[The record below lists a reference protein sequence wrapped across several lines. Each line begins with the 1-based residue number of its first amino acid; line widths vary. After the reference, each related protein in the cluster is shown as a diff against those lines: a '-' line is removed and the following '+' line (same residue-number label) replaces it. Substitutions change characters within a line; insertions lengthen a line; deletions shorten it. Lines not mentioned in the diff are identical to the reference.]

1 MPTHKLKVLSYN
13 IYHGEAFYRPGTPNL
28 REIAKL
34 INDCQPDLV
43 ALQEVDRLTQ
53 RSAALYSDKCASA
66 GGDECVSLG
75 GDECVSLGGGQP
87 LDLCAELA
95 KLTGLHGVFGK
106 AMEQHGGDY
115 GEAILSRHPSLVP
128 PTTRILPT
136 PEGGEPRALLSIE
149 YPLLGGGEITF
160 AATHLCHQHEA
171 NRLAQVQ
178 AIAQVADQCAGPFIL
193 AGDFNFETG
202 EAPYHALAAAL
213 EDTGITAGNTALTW
227 PYDQPTTRLDI
238 VFVDKKHNWTVKDVA
253 LIDNDASDHFPVLVT
268 LELKTD

>member
-1 MPTHKLKVLSYN
+1 MPLHKIKILTYN

-28 REIAKL
+28 QQIAKV

-53 RSAALYSDKCASA
+53 RSAQLHA
-66 GGDECVSLG
+66 GTPQDIT
-75 GDECVSLGGGQP
+75 
-87 LDLCAELA
+87 AELA
-95 KLTGLHGVFGK
+95 ELTGLHGVFGK

-115 GEAILSRHPSLVP
+115 GEAILSRLPPITP

-136 PEGGEPRALLSIE
+136 PEGGEPRALLTID
-149 YPLLGGGEITF
+149 YPLGRGEKITF

-178 AIAQVADQCAGPFIL
+178 DIIQIADASAPPFVL

-202 EAPYHALAAAL
+202 EPPYGVLADAMA
-213 EDTGITAGNTALTW
+213 DTGVTASNTALTW
-227 PYDQPTTRLDI
+227 PYDKPTTRLDI
-238 VFVDKKHNWTVKDVA
+238 VFVDKKHPWTVKDVA
-253 LIDNDASDHFPVLVT
+253 LIDNDASDHFPTLVT
-268 LELKTD
+268 LELETK